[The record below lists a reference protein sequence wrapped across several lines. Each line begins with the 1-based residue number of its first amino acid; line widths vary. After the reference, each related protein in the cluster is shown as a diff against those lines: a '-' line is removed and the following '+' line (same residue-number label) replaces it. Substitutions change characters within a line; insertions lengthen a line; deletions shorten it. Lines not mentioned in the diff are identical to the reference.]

1 MFRYAKGALKALT
14 ITALLTLT
22 AVLTCAQ
29 QTTGS
34 VTMSASVSNFV
45 ELNSGG
51 AVTLTG
57 NLGGSIITDGTAN
70 NPLAVVVDLGEL
82 GPANTN
88 SFVKLSVPLRLRSN
102 VAYQLNMVSS
112 VAGAGATASS
122 LKDTDIGFGLT
133 PAARPAN
140 LAAGVDTNA
149 TPGDPTIGGSTDVD
163 GRWVFAGANSTLG
176 AYASSAGVLSG
187 PRINKAVA
195 AQSNT
200 SLTLPA
206 IFAVKPQFFDPA
218 PAITISAQFTVVA
231 ILFR

>member
-1 MFRYAKGALKALT
+1 MFQSKKGVLT
-14 ITALLTLT
+14 TLAITALLLMS
-22 AVLTCAQ
+22 AVVTSA

-34 VTMSASVSNFV
+34 VTMQATVSNFV

-57 NLGGSIITDGTAN
+57 NLGGSVITDGTAN
-70 NPLAVVVDLGEL
+70 SPLAVVVDMGEL
-82 GPANTN
+82 GPSNTN

-102 VAYQLNMVSS
+102 VAYQLNMVTS
-112 VAGAGATASS
+112 VAGAGATAFS
-122 LKDTDIGFGLT
+122 LKDTDVGFGLT

-140 LAAGVDTNA
+140 LAPGADTNS
-149 TPGDPTIGGSTDVD
+149 TPGDPTVGGSTDVN

-176 AYASSAGVLSG
+176 AYAVSGGVLTG

-195 AQSNT
+195 ANSNT
-200 SLTLPA
+200 QLDVPA

-218 PAITISAQFTVVA
+218 PAITITAQFTVVS
-231 ILFR
+231 L